1 MTSPVTLGVAGLY
14 RAGTVRTKL
23 RRFGPPLSAGG
34 PLPAIGHGLE
44 IGGDIQATT
53 KGRRL
58 SIPQVVAPLCS
69 RNVCSRNEHSRKRC
83 SGRFGVFKMP
93 SFSKRSGDHRDC
105 RAQNPLT
112 TFAIDG
118 VILWSLRQLS
128 RTCDVGKWSS
138 SFHPRKQPIDKKDF
152 LMPTVQALSARVVV
166 WCAVSGSQVSPGPWP
181 ARWCDEWVQP

>member
-69 RNVCSRNEHSRKRC
+69 RNGHSRKRC
-83 SGRFGVFKMP
+83 SGNSGGFKLTE
-93 SFSKRSGDHRDC
+93 FSQRSGDHRDC